1 MAGKKTGILKKFHNI
16 NSYLSDM
23 PELNFKIITDLAEA
37 KQAWELLTPRLTIYD
52 EWDFRYCFYKYFNE
66 ELCFYAGYTNDELVG
81 LLPLQLTTSTNYL
94 EFFGGSAMNHNH
106 VLIKPG
112 FEKHTAEFFAQ
123 IARPAYLN
131 ALIETDPYI
140 IQLPLA
146 EEYDYIL
153 DLTKFSDLGTYL
165 QNYFNGDF
173 RRNLKKALRSAE
185 ECEVEIMINNKEDI
199 ELLMEYNRNRFKES
213 SAFNKP
219 HRAEIIRDLLQSTFE
234 VQLLTFVVKDVKE
247 GVSLAIKYNST
258 YESLNAGMRDEVFKN
273 FFSYITLK
281 NIEHALA
288 LNCTSFDALRGDY
301 GWKEKWGCTKIPQH
315 IFEKK

>member
-1 MAGKKTGILKKFHNI
+1 
-16 NSYLSDM
+16 M